1 MKKLQVK
8 GSFFLKDKGRFF
20 KVITVKPIGE
30 YRYVFGCRELC
41 SEKSEVLSAH
51 ENLSLEDLAKTAEI
65 LARPVFYTTEGG
77 EHSFYIIDNNTK
89 YQYKTK

>member
-20 KVITVKPIGE
+20 KVITVRPVGDD
-30 YRYVFGCRELC
+30 RYVFGCRELC